1 MNPYILSFPDMQN
14 LAVLKEL
21 DQPNEHLSS
30 IWALMPP
37 VYPKP
42 EAIPDILKFP
52 EEHGKGTKGS
62 RFAKFIADRNE
73 LLKTAPKH
81 GIPGN
86 FPGDLIPSKL

>member
-1 MNPYILSFPDMQN
+1 MQN

-42 EAIPDILKFP
+42 EPIPDILKFP
-52 EEHGKGTKGS
+52 EENGKGTKGS
-62 RFAKFIADRNE
+62 RFAKFIADRSE
-73 LLKTAPKH
+73 LLKTTAKH
-81 GIPGN
+81 GIPGS
-86 FPGDLIPSKL
+86 FSSDLIPSKL